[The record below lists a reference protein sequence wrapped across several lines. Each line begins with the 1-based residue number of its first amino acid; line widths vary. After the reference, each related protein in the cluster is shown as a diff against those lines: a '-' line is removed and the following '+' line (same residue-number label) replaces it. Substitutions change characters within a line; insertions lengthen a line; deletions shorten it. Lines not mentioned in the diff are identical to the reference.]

1 MDELPV
7 QAAGDIH
14 DLTIFEQLDLSQA
27 GVDVVLQV
35 PGFHPDLFLF
45 FERRPSQVPEL
56 ENKSMG
62 GSEEARQSLGS
73 VRPLLTAAFE

>member
-14 DLTIFEQLDLSQA
+14 DVTIFKQLDLGQA
-27 GVDVVLQV
+27 RVDAVLQV
-35 PGFHPDLFLF
+35 PGLHLDLILLI
-45 FERRPSQVPEL
+45 ERRPSQVAEV